1 MTLLSPIF
9 WVQAVA
15 LAISQIWANKVR
27 SMLTALGIIVGVA
40 SVTAVIA
47 ALSGLKSRVLT
58 EFESFGAN
66 RLLIFPD
73 RPDNAPRN
81 LYPWEEVR
89 LKERELVELSQS
101 CPSLRTLT
109 PITSVGASVQYADT
123 LLDGSTITGIWPAWH
138 EAENRAVIAGRPFN
152 GIDERERRQ
161 VCLINEEAAGE
172 LKLPRDPVG
181 EHILLGGR
189 RFLVIGVV
197 ETVQQAMFG
206 MNTSS
211 AEIFVPFSVAAAMQD
226 RTFFFRIVAMVKSPD
241 VAEEAKS
248 EVRFVLRRMRGLRGS
263 DPDTFAV
270 AAIDQ
275 FIEQFKALAA
285 GITAVAGGIVGVSL
299 LVGGIGIMN
308 IMLVAVSE
316 RTREIG
322 LRKAVGATPLAILS
336 QFLLEAVT
344 LCLLGGI
351 VGLLCGQF
359 LAFVIS
365 SIPNAGL
372 EEASIPGW
380 AVAMAFGFS
389 GGVGVLFGMFPAIK
403 ASRLDPIEAL
413 RHE

>member
-1 MTLLSPIF
+1 MTLLNPLF

-15 LAISQIWANKVR
+15 LALGQIWANKIR
-27 SMLTALGIIVGVA
+27 SLLTALGIIVGVA
-40 SVTAVIA
+40 SVSAVIA
-47 ALSGLKSRVLT
+47 ALSGLKTRVLT

-73 RPDNAPRN
+73 RPSGAPRN
-81 LYPWEEVR
+81 LYPWEEIR
-89 LKERELVELSQS
+89 LKQEELLEIGEN
-101 CPSLRTLT
+101 CPSIRTLT
-109 PITSVGASVQYADT
+109 PITTLGASVQHGQT
-123 LLDGSTITGIWPAWH
+123 VLDGLSITGIWSAWH
-138 EAENRAVIAGRPFN
+138 DAENRKVIAGRPFVP
-152 GIDERERRQ
+152 IDEANARQ
-161 VCLINEEAAGE
+161 VCLINEEAATE
-172 LKLPRDPVG
+172 LRLPRDPVG
-181 EHILLGGR
+181 EHLLIGGR
-189 RFLVIGVV
+189 RFLIVGVV
-197 ETVQQAMFG
+197 ETVQQQMFG

-211 AEIFVPFSVAAAMQD
+211 AEIFVPFSVAAAMQEPD
-226 RTFFFRIVAMVKSPD
+226 FFFRIVAMVRSPD

-248 EVRFVLRRMRGLRGS
+248 EVRFVLRRMRGLRGA
-263 DPDTFAV
+263 DPDTFSV
-270 AAIDQ
+270 TAIDQ

-322 LRKAVGATPLAILS
+322 LRKAVGATPVAILA

-344 LCLLGGI
+344 LCLLGGLI
-351 VGLLCGQF
+351 GLLFGQG

-372 EEASIPGW
+372 EEAKIPGW
-380 AVAMAFGFS
+380 AVAMSFGFS
-389 GGVGVLFGMFPAIK
+389 AAVGVLFGMFPAIK
-403 ASRLDPIEAL
+403 AARLDPIEAL